1 MAVYNKEIEKNLNQI
16 VDLKKQWQQTEDTN
30 LRNKIAN
37 NARQYYDNLV
47 GLGRCDIAD
56 TLGSSNY
63 EQAVNYQN
71 TMKKSGKTAFR
82 PYMYSLGKNAG
93 LSQSDVDA
101 LVSWDNDTKEIT
113 FGGKKIGVP
122 DEIVDGQS
130 YFSDTKALDDA
141 FSDYQDRT
149 GSYNDEAYISQKTR
163 DNVDWIEGN
172 PFESDVGK
180 ELMGG
185 VKGEMATAGN
195 NALASSASTSSG
207 NIDSFAAANAQ
218 RQKEAVLNSRK
229 QTVLD
234 YYQNRANL
242 INDTL
247 DRLGVHQ
254 TRRASIDIEN
264 KNAETERLAQKA
276 SVTGY
281 VPNEWAN
288 DYNPFLDRD
297 GNVKSEYL
305 TDEFDSQGG
314 FQAIIDK
321 AKAEGNNDLAQ
332 YARIARGAKI
342 FGDVTGTGKWLKYA
356 NEGEYDF
363 AKPQRTAEYDLT
375 QAGYDTQRDIANT
388 EALASNYAADMD
400 YQKGI
405 DVANANGIYGMEK
418 QNLANEGNANV
429 QYIKNAG
436 NLAVQQS
443 KNSSSGKSSSGS
455 SSSSSALKEAKATI
469 KSFVDAFN
477 STESKKVILIDGSG
491 EPYFNPALSEKEKE
505 EYISKVA
512 SQLYNTSAIDDDLK
526 QIMIQDLTPYSGIN
540 K

>member
-1 MAVYNKEIEKNLNQI
+1 MAIYNNEIEKNLNSI
-16 VDLKKQWQQTEDTN
+16 VDLKKQWHKTEDTD
-30 LRNKIAN
+30 LRKKIAS
-37 NARQYYDNLV
+37 NARQYYDNLI
-47 GLGRCDIAD
+47 GLGRSDIAD
-56 TLGSSNY
+56 ILGSSNY
-63 EQAVNYQN
+63 EQAVKYQN
-71 TMKKSGKTAFR
+71 KMKKSGKTAFR

-141 FSDYQDRT
+141 FSDYQERT

-163 DNVDWIEGN
+163 DNVDWLEGN

-207 NIDSFAAANAQ
+207 NIDSFSAANAM

-264 KNAETERLAQKA
+264 KNAENDRLEKKA

-281 VPNEWAN
+281 TPKEWAY
-288 DYNPFLDRD
+288 DYNPFLDGN

-305 TDEFDSQGG
+305 TDEFDAQGG

-342 FGDVTGTGKWLKYA
+342 FGDITGTGKWLKYA
-356 NEGEYDF
+356 HEGEYDF
-363 AKPQRTAEYDLT
+363 AKPQRTVEYDLT
-375 QAGYDTQRDIANT
+375 QAGYNTQRDIANT
-388 EALASNYAADMD
+388 EAAASNYKADMD

-405 DVANANGIYGMEK
+405 DVANINGAYDYE
-418 QNLANEGNANV
+418 V
-429 QYIKNAG
+429 QGLKNAG
-436 NLAVQQS
+436 NLDVANAKISNDYTANSTKQYLAS
-443 KNSSSGKSSSGS
+443 IKNS
-455 SSSSSALKEAKATI
+455 
-469 KSFVDAFN
+469 
-477 STESKKVILIDGSG
+477 IDGFNGNYKASKG
-491 EPYFNPALSEKEKE
+491 KDSVLPIKIGADGTPYWEPNLSDSEKKTQ
-505 EYISKVA
+505 YDNLKNYLSKD
-512 SQLYNTSAIDDDLK
+512 TSLDDDTKKDIL
-526 QIMIQDLTPYSGIN
+526 DTLNPD
-540 K
+540 